1 MGLDISQQ
9 QSNILSKIQALKTY
23 NDVSDAEKNI
33 FSKAGS
39 SLSEVSNLFSS
50 QLDKASETQKRYQK
64 NAENSMDRMLNM
76 ILSIRGSGEGTMD
89 FLKRTFI
96 KTLVEIKPKI
106 KKILEEE
113 TLKSLGC
120 SQEQTFNGININNVQ
135 IPTLSALP
143 IEIGNYIS
151 LQSIDLSGTLK
162 INPNT
167 WLGKIFYTITQPSG
181 DQKFIPFGG
190 SVPFPMNKF
199 LRDASLEKNKTFEQF
214 FGKNYNGKSGQPIF
228 DINYTDTD
236 KNGLQG
242 NFMRVFLLDRED
254 SPKTPDGVTL
264 NSVGQFINDYFATID
279 LISVPQVVAS
289 VVNYLTS
296 VIDIKANVGFGELDS
311 QSKFALILNRIL
323 GLCFDERQE
332 IDVSGIS
339 KIGELDGIDDS
350 FFEFTEVD
358 LRNIEFNIANAQKG
372 VVVYEDCDNIEI
384 PVDVDKIVNQLIDL
398 NQRFSLQTKEQQIES
413 INNIINSIPS
423 ILLPNSVSLK
433 VAIDRNFLK
442 KLPIAIVSAVLSPEV
457 LLGYQVMLN
466 ELESLANKTQ
476 EKFINEANNLIQSA
490 NSVLQSGTTFGQ
502 KVTGQ
507 INGGVDF
514 AKKNKT
520 FVINLTARINE
531 IFLET
536 LFEIIKRDIFFLID
550 GIIKDIEKSQVL
562 KKYAIILRLVQ
573 VGYIV
578 ARFIRDKKRCKSLL
592 DEISLLLSL
601 ISSTAN
607 SAGLTVP
614 PFLNIFAALLPGF
627 SPERAVLN
635 LIENLEKLG
644 IPTGPLPDGSANVM
658 NLFAKSLITGMDQE
672 ESENGKVL
680 TSVTLPPP
688 FGLVPTFGK
697 KF

>member
-1 MGLDISQQ
+1 LREST
-9 QSNILSKIQALKTY
+9 IQ
-23 NDVSDAEKNI
+23 
-33 FSKAGS
+33 
-39 SLSEVSNLFSS
+39 
-50 QLDKASETQKRYQK
+50 
-64 NAENSMDRMLNM
+64 
-76 ILSIRGSGEGTMD
+76 
-89 FLKRTFI
+89 
-96 KTLVEIKPKI
+96 
-106 KKILEEE
+106 
-113 TLKSLGC
+113 
-120 SQEQTFNGININNVQ
+120 
-135 IPTLSALP
+135 
-143 IEIGNYIS
+143 
-151 LQSIDLSGTLK
+151 
-162 INPNT
+162 
-167 WLGKIFYTITQPSG
+167 
-181 DQKFIPFGG
+181 
-190 SVPFPMNKF
+190 
-199 LRDASLEKNKTFEQF
+199 KNKTFENF
-214 FGKNYNGKSGQPIF
+214 YGKEYNGKSGQPIF

-236 KNGLQG
+236 KNGLNG
-242 NFMRVFLLDRED
+242 NFMRTFLLDRED
-254 SPKTPDGVTL
+254 APKTPDGVTL
-264 NSVGQFINDYFATID
+264 NSVGQFITDYYETIE
-279 LISVPQVVAS
+279 LISVPQVLATVI
-289 VVNYLTS
+289 NYLTN
-296 VIDIKANVGFGELDS
+296 VIDIKANVGFGELNS
-311 QSKFALILNRIL
+311 QSRFALILNRIL

-339 KIGELDGIDDS
+339 KIGELDGVDES
-350 FFEFTEVD
+350 FFELTEID

-372 VVVYEDCDNIEI
+372 VVVYEDCDSVEI
-384 PVDVDKIVNQLIDL
+384 PVDVDKIVNQLVEFSE
-398 NQRFSLQTKEQQIES
+398 RFPSLTKEQQIEN

-442 KLPIAIVSAVLSPEV
+442 KLPVAIVSAVLNPKI
-457 LLGYQVMLN
+457 LLPYQIMLN
-466 ELESLANKTQ
+466 ELEALANKKQ
-476 EKFINEANNLIQSA
+476 EQFINDANQLIQSA

-502 KVTGQ
+502 KVSGE

-520 FVINLTARINE
+520 FIINVTTRVNE

-550 GIIKDIEKSQVL
+550 GIIKDIEKSQIL
-562 KKYAIILRLVQ
+562 KKYAVLLRLIQ

-658 NLFAKSLITGMDQE
+658 NLFAKSLISGIDQE
-672 ESENGKVL
+672 ESENGKVS
-680 TSVTLPPP
+680 TSVSLPPP
-688 FGLVPTFGK
+688 FGLIPTFGK
-697 KF
+697 KL